1 MRLPPAKWWLR
12 GVAALALAVHLVYSL
27 SYWAYSRP
35 RDDLLPFADN
45 FESADLRHWQGL
57 GWQQLCCAHSM
68 AVVRDPGGA
77 SGHAA
82 RFELRRGDPLV
93 RGSARAEVRLPAAE
107 LGATY
112 RYAFAIWLPPD
123 WQADAAP
130 AMLVQWHSVADKL
143 LLEAGVSPPLRVAAV
158 GEQWIVDNI
167 WDSARVSHWPGQ
179 RDEHPDG
186 ARLLWSG
193 PLERGR
199 WVRWEFVVRWSWQ
212 GDGLVEIIKDGVPL
226 VRASGP
232 NTYRDLIG
240 PYMKAGLYVPRW
252 ADASEPQRLRQRVAY
267 IDDIVVERR

>member
-1 MRLPPAKWWLR
+1 MHLAPARWWL
-12 GVAALALAVHLVYSL
+12 GGLVGLALAAHLAYSLVY
-27 SYWAYSRP
+27 WVYSRP
-35 RDDLLPFADN
+35 RDERLPFADG
-45 FESADLRHWQGL
+45 FESADLRQWQGL
-57 GWQQLCCAHSM
+57 GWQQLCCGHSM
-68 AVVRDPGGA
+68 TVVADPGGG

-82 RFELRRGDPLV
+82 RFELRRGDPQV
-93 RGSARAEVRLPAAE
+93 RGSARAEVRMPAAE

-112 RYAFAIWLPPD
+112 RYGFALWVPAD

-143 LLEAGVSPPLRVAAV
+143 LLEAGVSPPLRVAVV

-167 WDSARVSHWPGQ
+167 WDSRRVSHWPGQ
-179 RDEHPDG
+179 REEHPEG

-199 WVRWEFVVRWSWQ
+199 WVRWQFVVRWSWQ
-212 GDGLVEIIKDGVPL
+212 GDGLVEVSKDGVLL

-232 NTYRDLIG
+232 NTYHDLIG

-252 ADASEPQRLRQRVAY
+252 ADAREPQGVRQRVAY
-267 IDDIVVERR
+267 VDDIVVERR